1 MKKETTTNA
10 TVNATTTMNTAKKEG
25 KTMTKNT
32 TKKNSA
38 TKNTTKKTTA
48 KKEDKNMT
56 KKTSA
61 PATVTET
68 PAPVVSAPK
77 PLTKKAQSLIAD
89 IQAITPAYGDR
100 LQTLSTPDLTALR
113 RMLKDRARL
122 LEKTRK
128 AEEAAEAK
136 RNAEPKQTVAQKL
149 AVDAEQLVGYYT
161 MTTNAKGH
169 TYIKDTETGKT
180 LAKVLGTRKGVM
192 LAPKADVVNTLPD
205 KGWEYHPGWA
215 SKFTLPLADMAAVR
229 AVLDEYWTAKEAE
242 VEEQ

>member
-1 MKKETTTNA
+1 MKRTTTTNA
-10 TVNATTTMNTAKKEG
+10 TATMNTENKEDKK
-25 KTMTKNT
+25 MTK
-32 TKKNSA
+32 
-38 TKNTTKKTTA
+38 KNTTKKTTA
-48 KKEDKNMT
+48 KKEGKTMT

-77 PLTKKAQSLIAD
+77 KLTKKAETLIAD
-89 IQAITPAYGDR
+89 IQTITPAYGDR

-113 RMLKDRARL
+113 RMLKDRARM

-180 LAKVLGTRKGVM
+180 LAKVWATRKGVM
-192 LAPKADVVNTLPD
+192 MAPKAEVVNTIPD
-205 KGWEYHPGWA
+205 KGWEYHPGWT
-215 SKFTLPLADMAAVR
+215 SKFTLPLADMAAVW

>member
-1 MKKETTTNA
+1 MKKETTT
-10 TVNATTTMNTAKKEG
+10 NATTTMNTAKKEG

-100 LQTLSTPDLTALR
+100 LQTLPTPDLTALR
-113 RMLKDRARL
+113 HMLKDRARL
-122 LEKTRK
+122 LEKARK

-136 RNAEPKQTVAQKL
+136 KNTEPKMTGAQRL
-149 AVDAEQLVGYYT
+149 AADARQMVGYYELV
-161 MTTNAKGH
+161 TNAKGH
-169 TYIKDTETGKT
+169 LYIKETETGKT
-180 LAKVLGTRKGVM
+180 LAKVRANRDGI
-192 LAPKADVVNTLPD
+192 TLRPRQD
-205 KGWEYHPGWA
+205 MINALPNKNWEYHEKWTPQYA
-215 SKFTLPLADMAAVR
+215 LKVADMAAVW

>member
-1 MKKETTTNA
+1 MKRTTTTNA
-10 TVNATTTMNTAKKEG
+10 TVNATTTMNTENKEG
-25 KTMTKNT
+25 KKMTKNT

-38 TKNTTKKTTA
+38 TKNTTKKT
-48 KKEDKNMT
+48 
-56 KKTSA
+56 SA
-61 PATVTET
+61 PATVIET

-77 PLTKKAQSLIAD
+77 KLTKKAQSLIAD

-100 LQTLSTPDLTALR
+100 LETLSTPDLTALR
-113 RMLKDRARL
+113 HMLKDRARM
-122 LEKTRK
+122 LEKARK

-136 RNAEPKQTVAQKL
+136 KNAEPRQTVAQKL
-149 AVDAEQLVGYYT
+149 AADAEQLVGYYT

-169 TYIKDTETGKT
+169 TYIKDTESGKT

-215 SKFTLPLADMAAVR
+215 SKFTLPLADMAAVW

>member
-1 MKKETTTNA
+1 MKQTTTTNA
-10 TVNATTTMNTAKKEG
+10 TATMNTENKEG
-25 KTMTKNT
+25 KKM
-32 TKKNSA
+32 

-48 KKEDKNMT
+48 KKEGKTMT

-61 PATVTET
+61 PATVIKT

-77 PLTKKAQSLIAD
+77 KLTKKAENLIAD
-89 IQAITPAYGDR
+89 IQTITPAYGDR

-113 RMLKDRARL
+113 HMLKDRARML
-122 LEKTRK
+122 KKARK
-128 AEEAAEAK
+128 SEEAAEAK
-136 RNAEPKQTVAQKL
+136 KNAEPKQTVAQKL
-149 AVDAEQLVGYYT
+149 AADAEQMVGYYT
-161 MTTNAKGH
+161 LTTNAKGH
-169 TYIKDTETGKT
+169 TYVKDTETGKT

-192 LAPKADVVNTLPD
+192 LAPKADIVNTLPD

-215 SKFTLPLADMAAVR
+215 SKFVLPLANMAAVW